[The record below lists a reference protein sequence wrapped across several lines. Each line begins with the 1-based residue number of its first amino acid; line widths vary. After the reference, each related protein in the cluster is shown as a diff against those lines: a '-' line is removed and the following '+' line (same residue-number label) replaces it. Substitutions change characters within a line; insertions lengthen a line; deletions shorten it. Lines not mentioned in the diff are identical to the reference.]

1 MIKVALVFSIVS
13 DCHLTTK
20 DKVNPNGKTRLLII
34 FPLKKRFV
42 ALYFLQCAD
51 SSDDDEDDVLT
62 ALAEERFKVTSLEK
76 MINIIAMLVESSRVF
91 RSLQLSDKDMDL
103 LVGGKVCLKYLQVLC
118 AYSAC

>member
-1 MIKVALVFSIVS
+1 MIKAALVCSIVG
-13 DCHLTTK
+13 DCHVTTK
-20 DKVNPNGKTRLLII
+20 EKVNPNSKTRLLII
-34 FPLKKRFV
+34 FLLYKKKFV

-51 SSDDDEDDVLT
+51 SSDDEEDDVLT

-103 LVGGKVCLKYLQVLC
+103 LVGGKVCLKYFEV
-118 AYSAC
+118 

>member
-1 MIKVALVFSIVS
+1 M
-13 DCHLTTK
+13 
-20 DKVNPNGKTRLLII
+20 
-34 FPLKKRFV
+34 
-42 ALYFLQCAD
+42 YYLQCAD

-103 LVGGKVCLKYLQVLC
+103 LVGGKVCLKYFQVQC
-118 AYSAC
+118 AYSAS